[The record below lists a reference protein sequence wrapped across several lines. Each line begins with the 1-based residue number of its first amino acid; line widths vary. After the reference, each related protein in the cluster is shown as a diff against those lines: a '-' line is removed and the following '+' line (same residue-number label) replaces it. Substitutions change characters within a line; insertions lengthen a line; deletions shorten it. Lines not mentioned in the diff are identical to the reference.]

1 MLNKEEKSN
10 IIAKFAKSAND
21 TGSSEVQIAL
31 ISKRI
36 SQLSGHLQKFPKDN
50 HSRRGLLCMLGRR
63 KAFLKYLERT
73 DFKSYSAISQS
84 MKELV

>member
-1 MLNKEEKSN
+1 MLNKEEKSTV
-10 IIAKFAKSAND
+10 IAKFAKSAND

-31 ISKRI
+31 LSKRI

-63 KAFLKYLERT
+63 KSFLKYLERT
-73 DFKSYSAISQS
+73 NYKSYSTISQS
-84 MKELV
+84 MKEVV